1 MESSHHQ
8 AGVLPVKVDW
18 QEALLTLEAEV
29 DLEQSGLDHLELL
42 AAILD
47 LFLHILGLLVIKPM
61 VVRRRRQVV
70 QFDLQEELGLEV
82 AWLHVDLGSE
92 ADDVSQDH
100 QFFGVADEEGF
111 GVEAVGLAVDVGF
124 D

>member
-18 QEALLTLEAEV
+18 KKALLALEAKV
-29 DLEQSGLDHLELL
+29 DLKQSGLDHLKLL
-42 AAILD
+42 TAILD

-61 VVRRRRQVV
+61 VIRRRWQVV

-82 AWLHVDLGSE
+82 ARLDVDLGSE
-92 ADDVSQDH
+92 ADDV
-100 QFFGVADEEGF
+100 A
-111 GVEAVGLAVDVGF
+111 
-124 D
+124 